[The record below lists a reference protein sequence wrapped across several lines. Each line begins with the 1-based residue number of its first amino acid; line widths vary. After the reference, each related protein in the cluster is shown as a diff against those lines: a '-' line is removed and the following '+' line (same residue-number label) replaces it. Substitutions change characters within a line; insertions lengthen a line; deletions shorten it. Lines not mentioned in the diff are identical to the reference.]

1 MDSQLSDTDRQIL
14 DIWEGMKPH
23 EATAL
28 KFIVMDESGTF
39 AGQFT
44 CDIDS
49 HGDRYFFIKQAP
61 KSGKWTLSS
70 NLVSNLE
77 TADKSLS
84 KTAIK
89 SREQY
94 QASISKSVYRLDVDS
109 TQKDNLRSSQCANQ
123 KQVITMPSSTDPI
136 RLDHSLLQFGNS
148 GGTNIEKL
156 PTELFGLPKF
166 DYSLREGVRPNT
178 EEWGKANIVIC
189 ANFATE
195 ALLYVINRQAQIY
208 NNGKGNRSVSKEL
221 AWGAVLVLASE
232 LDQEMAE
239 CLKIVE
245 SSIKD
250 LCFNRIVEDHLCRKL
265 TNGELELVGE
275 VQEEDN
281 SREDDYEECEIEGL
295 SFPLMTEFSPEKI
308 HHYAFNRN
316 EWISHYP
323 SAADNWQ
330 KLATHSKLL
339 NENRVI
345 GSTSNNSL
353 WLYTINQ
360 KMAGLDQK
368 DCPEHIS
375 DARMS
380 ETNQSLG
387 NSNQDTLPLTGQAL
401 IQKVKLLGDASPQQL
416 ANACGYKTKT
426 NGIEYVDIE
435 SYYKALFEAYTK

>member
-1 MDSQLSDTDRQIL
+1 MDSRLSDTDRQIL
-14 DIWEGMKPH
+14 DLWEGMKPR
-23 EATAL
+23 EAKAL

-44 CDIDS
+44 CDIDP
-49 HGDRYFFIKQAP
+49 HGDRYFLIKQAP
-61 KSGKWTLSS
+61 KSGKWSLLS
-70 NLVSNLE
+70 NLVTNLE
-77 TADKSLS
+77 AAEAGLP

-89 SREQY
+89 NREEYKEIISR
-94 QASISKSVYRLDVDS
+94 SIYRLDLDS
-109 TQKDNLRSSQCANQ
+109 SDQDNAAGQSEKVNRE
-123 KQVITMPSSTDPI
+123 VST
-136 RLDHSLLQFGNS
+136 
-148 GGTNIEKL
+148 L
-156 PTELFGLPKF
+156 PAF
-166 DYSLREGVRPNT
+166 DYSPREGVRPNT
-178 EEWGKANIVIC
+178 DEWGKANIMIC
-189 ANFATE
+189 ANFAIE
-195 ALLYVINRQAQIY
+195 ASLYVINYQAQIY
-208 NNGKGNRSVSKEL
+208 RNGKGSRSVSTDVV
-221 AWGAVLVLASE
+221 WGAVLLLASE

-265 TNGELELVGE
+265 ANGELELIGE

-281 SREDDYEECEIEGL
+281 SCEDDCEECEIEGL
-295 SFPLMTEFSPEKI
+295 SFPLITEFSPEKI

-316 EWISHYP
+316 EWISDYP
-323 SAADNWQ
+323 SAAENWQ
-330 KLATHSKLL
+330 KLVTHSKLL

-353 WLYTINQ
+353 WLYTVNK

-368 DCPEHIS
+368 DCSEHIS

-380 ETNQSLG
+380 KTNQSLG

-426 NGIEYVDIE
+426 NDIEYVDVE
-435 SYYKALFEAYTK
+435 YYYKALFEAYSK